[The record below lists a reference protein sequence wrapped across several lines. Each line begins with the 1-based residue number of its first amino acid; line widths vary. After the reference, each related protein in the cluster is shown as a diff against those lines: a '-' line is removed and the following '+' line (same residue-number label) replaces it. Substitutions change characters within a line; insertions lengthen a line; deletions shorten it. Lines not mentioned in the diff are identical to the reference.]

1 MPLSGPRAKGTS
13 ASTGSASP
21 RNIVK
26 PAWGTVRST
35 NSSPSRNDV
44 GVLKRTDVMPL
55 LRATAFST
63 APGGFGRSGGT
74 STGHCRRVGPPGQ
87 VTLGVAVGVGVD
99 AAVGDEP
106 PEQAPVSS
114 KAPTRGRMTG
124 FIALPRIRAGPQG
137 PAWEH
142 VRVSSWTAPR
152 ASGPLRA
159 VVTLPGS
166 KSLTNRALV
175 LAALADG
182 RSAIRRPLRSR
193 DTELMAAA
201 LRVLGVRVRDEGDDW
216 LVDGVPGPLEPAGA
230 AVEVGNAGTVARF
243 LPPVAA
249 LARSPITFDGDPAM
263 RRRPLG
269 PVLAALRSLGAE
281 LSSVDGLP
289 VTVSGTGS
297 LRGGVVTLD
306 ASQSSQFVSA
316 LLLPAARFDEGL
328 AVRHEGPRL
337 PSAPHIAMTVDA
349 LRAVGADVDDT
360 VAGTWRVA
368 PGRLLPRDAVVEP
381 DLSTAAAYL
390 AAPLVAG
397 GSVTVD
403 GWPLGTRQ
411 PGAVLPDLL
420 EQMGAVVTRDASS
433 VTVSAGDG
441 LCGIDADLAD
451 APELT
456 MVLTALAALAS
467 SPSRFRGVAH
477 LRVQETDRLA
487 ALSSEI
493 TALGGDVQETD
504 DGLTVTPRVLRGGLM
519 RSYDD
524 HRVAMAWAVLGL
536 GVDGIE
542 VDDIATTRK
551 TVPDFVGSW
560 TQMLG
565 Q

>member
-1 MPLSGPRAKGTS
+1 M
-13 ASTGSASP
+13 
-21 RNIVK
+21 
-26 PAWGTVRST
+26 W
-35 NSSPSRNDV
+35 
-44 GVLKRTDVMPL
+44 
-55 LRATAFST
+55 
-63 APGGFGRSGGT
+63 
-74 STGHCRRVGPPGQ
+74 
-87 VTLGVAVGVGVD
+87 
-99 AAVGDEP
+99 
-106 PEQAPVSS
+106 PVS
-114 KAPTRGRMTG
+114 T
-124 FIALPRIRAGPQG
+124 
-137 PAWEH
+137 
-142 VRVSSWTAPR
+142 SSWSAPR

-182 RSAIRRPLRSR
+182 RSVIRRPLRSR

-201 LRVLGVRVRDEGDDW
+201 LRVLGVGVSDQGEDW
-216 LVDGVPGPLEPAGA
+216 VVDGVPGTLQPVGA
-230 AVEVGNAGTVARF
+230 AIDVGNAGTVARF
-243 LPPVAA
+243 LPPVAC
-249 LARSPITFDGDPAM
+249 LATAPLSFDGDPAM

-269 PVLAALRSLGAE
+269 PVLLALRSLGADV
-281 LSSVDGLP
+281 SSVAGLP
-289 VTVSGTGS
+289 VTVRGTGS
-297 LRGGVVTLD
+297 LRGGSVVLD

-316 LLLPAARFDEGL
+316 LLLSGPRFDEGL
-328 AVRHEGPRL
+328 AVQHEGGRL
-337 PSAPHIAMTVDA
+337 PSAPHIEMTVDA
-349 LRAVGADVDDT
+349 LRAVGARVDDT
-360 VAGTWRVA
+360 VPGVWRVA
-368 PGRLLPRDAVVEP
+368 PGPLIPRDAVVEP

-420 EQMGAVVTRDASS
+420 EQMGAVVTREASS
-433 VTVSAGDG
+433 VRVSAGAG
-441 LCGIDADLAD
+441 LFGIDADLAD

-467 SPSRFRGVAH
+467 GPSQFRGVAH

-487 ALSSEI
+487 ALSTEI
-493 TALGGDVQETD
+493 NALGGSVVETA
-504 DGLTVTPRVLRGGLM
+504 DGLAITPRTLRGGLM

-536 GVDGIE
+536 GVSGVE

-560 TQMLG
+560 SRMLG
-565 Q
+565 I